1 MRLCFRMSL
10 FWVCSGLDTTQSFI
24 FWIINALLHLHIIM
38 LGKCKIQ
45 SERVGENIAALMSTS
60 IRNKAYQLRRIQK
73 VFIIH
78 LRVFGQISWKVI
90 HHIPSIPAAG
100 GHCEQRQVWCWMW
113 TWIIEVAGGI
123 EDWRLLSAGG
133 QHLCSVLG
141 PGRPLL
147 VPHLQFI
154 TLQLGDSWQ
163 QSRGQHTGRYTSY
176 RDTNKISRCDYY
188 SSYSV

>member
-1 MRLCFRMSL
+1 MCFRMNL
-10 FWVCSGLDTTQSFI
+10 FWDCSELDTTQCFI

-60 IRNKAYQLRRIQK
+60 IRNKAECAKQLRRIQK

-90 HHIPSIPAAG
+90 HHIPSSRRTAWTVDSGQCP
-100 GHCEQRQVWCWMW
+100 VWCWMCM
-113 TWIIEVAGGI
+113 WIIEVAGGI
-123 EDWRLLSAGG
+123 EDWCLLSAGG
-133 QHLCSVLG
+133 QHLLSVQCTGLG
-141 PGRPLL
+141 QGGHRL

-154 TLQLGDSWQ
+154 TSAVHD
-163 QSRGQHTGRYTSY
+163 
-176 RDTNKISRCDYY
+176 
-188 SSYSV
+188 

>member
-60 IRNKAYQLRRIQK
+60 IRNKAECAKQLRRIQK

-141 PGRPLL
+141 TGTRAATACATFAIHNFTTWGQLAAEPRPAHGALHFIPG
-147 VPHLQFI
+147 H
-154 TLQLGDSWQ
+154 
-163 QSRGQHTGRYTSY
+163 
-176 RDTNKISRCDYY
+176 
-188 SSYSV
+188 